1 MATQRAM
8 SITVSQLAKA
18 VDEAVQR
25 ASATSKVETQFSIG
39 SGIIWGRWLR
49 DVIDIQAAE
58 SLATSIASHVQET
71 VGAGA
76 GQARAP
82 AAQAVQASAKLQP
95 AAMVTNGRIICGF
108 LPPPWDVLA

>member
-1 MATQRAM
+1 MATQRAV

-18 VDEAVQR
+18 VDEAVQH
-25 ASATSKVETQFSIG
+25 ASATAKVETQLSLG

-49 DVIDIQAAE
+49 GVMDTQAAE

-71 VGAGA
+71 AGAGA
-76 GQARAP
+76 GQGGGP
-82 AAQAVQASAKLQP
+82 AAQAVQAGAKLQP
-95 AAMVTNGRIICGF
+95 AALITNGRIICGF